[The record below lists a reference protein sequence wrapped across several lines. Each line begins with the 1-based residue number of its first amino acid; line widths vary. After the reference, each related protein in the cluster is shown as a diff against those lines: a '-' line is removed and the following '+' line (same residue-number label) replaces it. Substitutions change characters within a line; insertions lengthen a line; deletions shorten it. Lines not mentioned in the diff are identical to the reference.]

1 MARNKG
7 SSRSR
12 RVVAVGYGQMGR
24 GMARLIERTP
34 WTQLVGVVDRDED
47 VQAAA
52 ANDYGLPSS
61 CVGQSLVQVLRQAQP
76 DLVIVNTPS
85 ELHYRQIMTALNH
98 GCHVLAAKPLAATLP
113 QALRIVQHARNV
125 GRKVVVGQQ
134 IRFNR
139 HYLAVARFLAS
150 GAIGTVESVYLLNS
164 KPRPQPMNLGEIEQ
178 PALLEMA
185 CHHFDALL
193 AIFPFSQ
200 PHSIMATGYR
210 PSWSEYKGY
219 CMVNAMME
227 LTGGVHVLYHGGF
240 SAQAPCYELRLEGTN
255 GTLRCRGIHMSAG
268 EFSYEVATVGGEFA
282 TAYLEAL
289 VPERSPWDVYMEHW
303 HRYLTR
309 GTEPVFSA
317 RRNLPVIALLDAG
330 AESMA
335 RGRRVQ
341 IEGSARYAEALNA

>member
-1 MARNKG
+1 
-7 SSRSR
+7 
-12 RVVAVGYGQMGR
+12 MGR

-34 WTQLVGVVDRDED
+34 WTQLTGVVDRSEV

-52 ANDYGLPSS
+52 AHDYGLPNS
-61 CVGQSLVQVLRQAQP
+61 CVGKSLVQVFRQAQP
-76 DLVIVNTPS
+76 DLVVVNTPT
-85 ELHYRQIMTALNH
+85 ELHYRQVMTALNH
-98 GCHVLAAKPLAATLP
+98 GSHVLAAKPLAATLT
-113 QALRIVQHARNV
+113 QALRIVAHARYAD
-125 GRKVVVGQQ
+125 RKVVVGQQ

-150 GAIGTVESVYLLNS
+150 GVIGSVESVHLLNS
-164 KPRPQPMNLGEIEQ
+164 KPRPEPMNLGEIPQ

-193 AIFPFSQ
+193 AMFPLSQ
-200 PHSIMATGYR
+200 PHSIMATGFR
-210 PSWSEYKGY
+210 PSWSAYKGC
-219 CMVNAMME
+219 CMVNAMLE

-240 SAQAPCYELRLEGTN
+240 SAQAPCYELRLEGTK

-268 EFSYEVATVGGEFA
+268 EFSYEVAMLGGEFA
-282 TAYLEAL
+282 PTDLESL
-289 VPERSPWDVYMEHW
+289 VSERSPWDVYMEHL
-303 HRYLTR
+303 HSYLTR

-317 RRNLPVIALLDAG
+317 RRNLPVLVLLA
-330 AESMA
+330 AATESMA